1 MTSAT
6 PSASPSAPNP
16 AADAPRRV
24 RRSRSQASIW
34 GERAIELLVR
44 VCGVSAV
51 LFIAAIFLFIAKEGL
66 GTLIALLPQMLTS
79 IEWGPTN
86 PTPSWGI
93 LALLAGTAWCV
104 GLSLLISV
112 PIGLASAV
120 YLSEFASVRTREVV
134 KVIVELLAA
143 IPSVVW
149 GFVGVMVINPL
160 LQAMGA
166 QIGLNG
172 LNGALLLA
180 LMTLPLLV
188 SLGEDALRAVPDSY
202 RQAAVA
208 MGATRWEV
216 VTRVLLPAARPGL
229 LVAALLGV
237 GRCVGETMAVLMAT
251 GHAVN
256 LPTSLFDP
264 VRTLTATIAAELG
277 EAVRGGEHY
286 RALFALGLL
295 LFGITFA
302 VNFTA
307 DVVIRGRNRA
317 PARS

>member
-1 MTSAT
+1 VRVDNAVRKPRSA
-6 PSASPSAPNP
+6 AS
-16 AADAPRRV
+16 R
-24 RRSRSQASIW
+24 W
-34 GERAIELLVR
+34 GERVIEGMIYACGLSAI
-44 VCGVSAV
+44 A
-51 LFIAAIFLFIAKEGL
+51 FIFAIFLFIAKEGL
-66 GTLIALLPQMLTS
+66 VMLISHLPELLTS
-79 IEWGPTN
+79 IDWGPTDR
-86 PTPSWGI
+86 PPAYGI
-93 LALLAGTAWCV
+93 VALLVGTAWVV

-112 PIGLASAV
+112 PVGIASAI
-120 YLSEFASVRTREVV
+120 YLSEFAPYRVREVL
-134 KVIVELLAA
+134 KVVVELLAA

-149 GFVGVMVINPL
+149 GFVGVMVLNPF

-172 LNGALLLA
+172 LNGAILLA

-216 VTRVLLPAARPGL
+216 ATRVLLPAARPGL
-229 LVAALLGV
+229 LVAVLLGV

-256 LPTSLFDP
+256 LPTSLYDP

-277 EAVRGGEHY
+277 EAIRGGEHY
-286 RALFALGLL
+286 QALFALGLL
-295 LFGITFA
+295 LFGITFV
-302 VNFTA
+302 VNLSA
-307 DVVIRGRNRA
+307 DLLVRGRTLSR
-317 PARS
+317 

>member
-1 MTSAT
+1 MSSSVPSAT
-6 PSASPSAPNP
+6 RPR
-16 AADAPRRV
+16 PRRTV
-24 RRSRSQASIW
+24 RW
-34 GERAIELLVR
+34 GERIIEGVIYACGLSAI
-44 VCGVSAV
+44 A
-51 LFIAAIFLFIAKEGL
+51 FIFAIFLFIAKEGL
-66 GTLIALLPQMLTS
+66 VMLVTHLPEMLTS
-79 IEWGPTN
+79 TDWGPTDAH
-86 PTPSWGI
+86 PAYGI
-93 LALLAGTAWCV
+93 VALLIGTAWCV

-112 PIGLASAV
+112 PVGLASAI
-120 YLSEFASVRTREVV
+120 YLSEFAPERVREVL
-134 KVIVELLAA
+134 KVVVELLAA

-149 GFVGVMVINPL
+149 GFVGVMVLNPL

-172 LNGALLLA
+172 LNGAILLA

-216 VTRVLLPAARPGL
+216 ATRVLLPAARPGL
-229 LVAALLGV
+229 LVAVLLGV

-256 LPTSLFDP
+256 IPTGLFDP

-277 EAVRGGEHY
+277 EAVRGGQHY
-286 RALFALGLL
+286 QALFALGLL
-295 LFGITFA
+295 LFAITFV
-302 VNFTA
+302 VNLTA
-307 DVVIRGRNRA
+307 DLVVRGRHLTR
-317 PARS
+317 